1 MAKFGLR
8 IQNKFSRLLNDIETR
23 LAQNGYLP
31 PMDMSQP
38 TDQTQDW
45 NTHNV
50 KYRCACGEEF
60 VVNQLTGGDCP
71 KCQRTITAKALQ
83 SDLAMTMTISNLNSE
98 TPTIPIPD
106 SLSGDDDLLGATL
119 GHFEL
124 GSKLGGGGMGHVYRA
139 LDKSLQ
145 RYVAVKVLRHGSGSM
160 TLSGSS
166 SSRVDDLLQEAVTQA
181 RVTHPNIVT
190 IYYVGKQDGN
200 PFLAMELVHGRPLS
214 QINTEYGLEF
224 ATIGP
229 IALQIAEAL
238 EFSHQLDI
246 IHGDIKPSNI
256 ILQPSG
262 QIKLSDF
269 GMARRA
275 SDPTSGKIGGTP
287 NYLAPELLK
296 GEKPSVQS
304 DMYALGVTLYELSFG
319 RIPVQLTGKTVA
331 DWLNIHQ
338 QTEIVY
344 PTPWPDHLPDKWKKI
359 LVKLLHTDP
368 AQRYRDYSELI
379 DDLESI
385 QPGSRINA
393 RRVPRFIA
401 AGIDYLLVGALMI
414 SVGRVFLM
422 LSASGFIL
430 AHPYITTGLKLATFI
445 PMLAYTIMLIAWRQS
460 IGRAL
465 MHVRVVN
472 QYEIR
477 PSPRNMVIRS
487 IFRMAP
493 LWGLS
498 MTQFLESLFT
508 GPPIRLFNNILIASC
523 VIYVVLS
530 VAYIIVRKTQRTP
543 HDIAFRTNVV
553 VDTD

>member
-1 MAKFGLR
+1 
-8 IQNKFSRLLNDIETR
+8 
-23 LAQNGYLP
+23 
-31 PMDMSQP
+31 MDDSQQ
-38 TDQTQDW
+38 TDLTQDW
-45 NTHNV
+45 NSQQV
-50 KYRCACGEEF
+50 RYRCACGEEF
-60 VVNQLTGGDCP
+60 AVSRVVGGTCP
-71 KCQRTITAKALQ
+71 KCQRTVSAKALQ
-83 SDLAMTMTISNLNSE
+83 HDLAMTMTISNLSSE
-98 TPTIPIPD
+98 TPTIPTPELFSSED
-106 SLSGDDDLLGATL
+106 SLIGTTL
-119 GHFEL
+119 GHFEI
-124 GSKLGGGGMGHVYRA
+124 GSQLGGGGMGHVYRA

-145 RYVAVKVLRHGSGSM
+145 RYVAVKVLREGTGS
-160 TLSGSS
+160 TNLSSSS

-200 PFLAMELVHGRPLS
+200 PFLAMELVHGQPLS
-214 QINTEYGLEF
+214 QINTDYGLEF

-238 EFSHQLDI
+238 NFSHQLDI

-256 ILQPSG
+256 ILQPNG

-275 SDPTSGKIGGTP
+275 SDPSSGKIGGTP

-296 GEKPSVQS
+296 GEKPSIQS
-304 DMYALGVTLYELSFG
+304 DMYALGVTLYELTFG

-331 DWLNIHQ
+331 DWVNVHR

-344 PTPWPDHLPDKWKKI
+344 PNPWPDHLPDEWKGI
-359 LVKLLHTDP
+359 LGKLLAADP
-368 AQRYRDYSELI
+368 ESRYESYQDLI
-379 DDLESI
+379 EDLETI

-393 RRVPRFIA
+393 RRVPRFMA
-401 AGIDYLLVGALMI
+401 ALIDYTLVVALMI
-414 SVGRVFLM
+414 TVGQVFVALQK
-422 LSASGFIL
+422 SGFIG
-430 AHPYITTGLKLATFI
+430 AHPYITMALKLATFVPI
-445 PMLAYTIMLIAWRQS
+445 LAYTSLLMLWRQS

-477 PSPRNMVIRS
+477 PSARNMAIRS

-493 LWGLS
+493 LWGFS
-498 MTQFLESLFT
+498 TYTFLTSFFGGAPFELF
-508 GPPIRLFNNILIASC
+508 GRVLFISC
-523 VIYVVLS
+523 LIYVFLS
-530 VAYIIVRKTQRTP
+530 IAYITIRKTQKTP